1 MKLRYQYNAFGPKV
15 HCINESEYDGAPD
28 AGPQLV
34 GQGDTEEEAQRD
46 FFEQWLNR
54 EAMRDIKRGASASQ
68 SWDNIMRQVV
78 GLQS

>member
-1 MKLRYQYNAFGPKV
+1 MKLRYQHNAFGPKV
-15 HCINESEYDGAPD
+15 HCIDESEYDGAPD

-34 GQGDTEEEAQRD
+34 GQGDTQEEARRD

-54 EAMRDIKRGASASQ
+54 EALRDIKRGVSAMQ
-68 SWDNIMRQVV
+68 SWDNIIRQVV